1 MPVVLDSPLPLSIH
15 LARKQESPPKDL
27 VLYNGQVLKR
37 ITGFELLISPTGMT
51 THFNVAG
58 CFPIPG
64 PAPDDANSN
73 EAYPLRIRTAHNPAE
88 TMVTLCSRPLGGLTA
103 LQLRLHH
110 DEPRFVFIQFA
121 DKRFAPLELLQ
132 ALEELG
138 VVFEVEV
145 R

>member
-1 MPVVLDSPLPLSIH
+1 MPAILESPLPLSIH
-15 LARKQESPPKDL
+15 LARKQELPPKDL
-27 VLYNGQVLKR
+27 ILYNGHALKR
-37 ITGFELLISPTGMT
+37 ITSFELMISPTAMN

-73 EAYPLRIRTAHNPAE
+73 EVYPLRIRTDHNPAE
-88 TMVTLCSRPLGGLTA
+88 TMVTLCSRPLGGLTG
-103 LQLRLHH
+103 LQLRLRA
-110 DEPRFVFIQFA
+110 DEPRFVFMQFA

-138 VVFEVEV
+138 IIFEIEA

>member
-1 MPVVLDSPLPLSIH
+1 MPAILESPLPLSIH
-15 LARKQESPPKDL
+15 LARKQELPPKDL
-27 VLYNGQVLKR
+27 ILYNGQVLKR
-37 ITGFELLISPTGMT
+37 ITSFELMINPTEMT
-51 THFNVAG
+51 TSFSTAG

-73 EAYPLRIRTAHNPAE
+73 DAYPLRIRLNQNPAE

-103 LQLRLHH
+103 LQLRLRT
-110 DEPRFVFIQFA
+110 DEPRFVFMQFA

-138 VVFEVEV
+138 IIFEIEA